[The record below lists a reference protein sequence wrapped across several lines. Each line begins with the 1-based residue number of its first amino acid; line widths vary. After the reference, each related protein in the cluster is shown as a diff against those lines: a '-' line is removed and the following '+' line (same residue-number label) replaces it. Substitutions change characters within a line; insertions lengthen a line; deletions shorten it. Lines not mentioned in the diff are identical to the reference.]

1 MPVIPSLSVVVPS
14 LNESAVILKSL
25 HRLEVVLTPLPG
37 GYEIIVVDD
46 GSSDDTV
53 QKVEQWIETHSQVRL
68 LLLSRNFGH
77 QSAITAGMTVALAEF
92 VAIIDADLQDPPEL
106 LPEMVA
112 RARQG
117 YDVVYGVRRSR
128 TAVWYKRIAYWCYY
142 RLLRLVSEQV
152 IPVDAGDFSV
162 MSSRVVVELNKLAER
177 GRFVRS
183 LRTWVG
189 FRQTGFPYDR
199 PDRAGGSPSYGINRL
214 FQLAATGVVASSR
227 LPLKLAV
234 YLGLGVSTLG
244 FLWALKILVVRLV
257 LDTAPQGFSATMIAI
272 LILGGAQL
280 VAIGVVGYYLGR
292 VLDQV
297 EGRPN
302 FIIARTVNL
311 PDRRK

>member
-1 MPVIPSLSVVVPS
+1 MPANPSLSVVVPV
-14 LNESAVILKSL
+14 LNETEIILESL
-25 HRLEVVLTPLPG
+25 SRLDTVLASLTG
-37 GYEIIVVDD
+37 GFDIIVVDD
-46 GSSDDTV
+46 GSTDDTV
-53 QKVEQWIETHSQVRL
+53 EKVEQWIDAHPQVRL
-68 LLLSRNFGH
+68 LSLSRNFGH
-77 QSAITAGMTVALAEF
+77 QSAITAGMTVAKGDF

-106 LPEMVA
+106 LPDMVTQA
-112 RARQG
+112 QRG

-128 TAVWYKRIAYWCYY
+128 DSKWYKRTAYWCYY
-142 RLLRLVSEQV
+142 RLLRVVSEQV

-162 MSSRVVVELNKLAER
+162 MSSRVVAELNKLAER

-189 FRQTGFPYDR
+189 FKQIGFPYDR
-199 PDRAGGSPSYGINRL
+199 PARAGGAPSYGIKRL
-214 FQLAATGVVASSR
+214 FQLAATGVLASSR

-234 YLGLGVSTLG
+234 YLGLGVSALG
-244 FLWALKILVVRLV
+244 FLWALKILLARLV
-257 LDTAPQGFSATMIAI
+257 FNTAPQGFSATMLAI

-302 FIIARTVNL
+302 FIISRTVNL
-311 PDRRK
+311 PDTKK